1 MFMRY
6 SGEGLGHQH
15 EGSRWKSAD
24 RGSQSD
30 EIIVDS
36 DPEDDANVEN
46 NTSNAA
52 KLHAFNMTL
61 AHLKANEDEGAET
74 DDSSSAHS
82 SRSDSSEEPSDHDTD
97 DDEDDRAYFGPE
109 DREPI
114 YDYDSDGM

>member
-1 MFMRY
+1 MWY

-36 DPEDDANVEN
+36 DPEDNANMEN
-46 NTSNAA
+46 NSRNAA

-61 AHLKANEDEGAET
+61 AYLKANEDEGAKT

-82 SRSDSSEEPSDHDTD
+82 SCSDSSEEPSNHDTD
-97 DDEDDRAYFGPE
+97 NDCAYFGPE
-109 DREPI
+109 DHEPI